1 MLFALTIS
9 SSKFRNLVLNE
20 FVVSI
25 ISMFNAILENN
36 IEFKYFALSSHVVFV
51 VYFDVT
57 RIFAVDK
64 F

>member
-1 MLFALTIS
+1 MLCALMIS
-9 SSKFRNLVLNE
+9 SSKFGNSVLNE

-25 ISMFNAILENN
+25 ISVFNTIYNN
-36 IEFKYFALSSHVVFV
+36 KFKHYFALSSTYVVFL

-57 RIFAVDK
+57 RIFAVDT